1 MKRVLSF
8 FLAAAMLLTL
18 FTVPALADAGSV
30 IESIG
35 AANGHG
41 AYWLYDFTKEGKA
54 QQLIGSP
61 SIYECMPE
69 SELSAQTDGL
79 KITSDS
85 VANNGVAFYDMP
97 AGELYA
103 KITYKF
109 DSAALTEYAAD
120 DLTGAASFVVDGE
133 TVVDFAALSAAKGS
147 KEVKAAS
154 LDGAQISNGA
164 FATSVVKLS
173 VTSGGSVLL
182 SPTYLGDKTVKSEF
196 TVARI
201 ALFENLADAEA
212 YDTSASAVTVEGV
225 TAEFDPFT
233 HTAEVELAQDKTEAD
248 MMFVPTAYTF
258 DLTAFGEEVNALS
271 DSAEVTETNDALVSS
286 MKFEVIGTDGKATA
300 YTVNAVSKFSG
311 NAMPENILDFS
322 AEGSAKAAIE
332 NGTVAKT
339 DVDQS
344 VLDERNVGYG
354 GTGLELNTV
363 DASQKKYTQALFKF
377 EKADV
382 TKTYYAKIAYML
394 SNVSMPSGYNAD
406 YVGHLFSNWYE
417 NDNSNRV
424 YSDDVTWTGSS
435 LPDDYA
441 WKTTVLEVKPSSKS
455 LDKANKQLQICFN
468 GLTCKAVI
476 KYIALFESRTDAE
489 NFDPSVMSAKIDG
502 KRAMI
507 DPYKHTVTID
517 MANDIDVENI
527 PDFTADDVE
536 LALYNNTNYPQQGGS
551 LTAQN
556 NGKDVLALTTV
567 TAQST
572 DAAAGVEPGY
582 NYKEIKYTISG
593 TGMSD
598 VVWSVRIQSKDSNY
612 VPPVEPLALV
622 DYTKSGAVADLV
634 SPSASREVGTV
645 KVGATNAVYIKTNL
659 TSGVLDNWCTV
670 KYDQSKVDA
679 SKEVYV
685 KVAYRFGDDAYGID
699 SDQQKEFH
707 IEFGPGGFDKKEIFG
722 KDNISGLTG
731 DWRVKT
737 FKCSPRT
744 GDKELYIGTFGIFGK
759 LIIKYVAFF
768 ETEEDA
774 ANWRYGDVGAEIATD
789 GTAVSVNYINA
800 ETQSFNRVY
809 AVYKDGKLVKTT
821 VTSADDCH
829 TIDGLEPGT
838 YTVKAFAFNRT
849 DTLKPIMKSVEE
861 TITIQ

>member
-109 DSAALTEYAAD
+109 DSAALTEYAAN

-182 SPTYLGDKTVKSEF
+182 SPTYLGDNTVKSEF

-201 ALFENLADAEA
+201 ALFANLADAEA
-212 YDTSASAVTVEGV
+212 FDTSASAVTVEGV

-248 MMFVPTAYTF
+248 MMFAPTAYTF

-311 NAMPENILDFS
+311 NVMPENMLDFS
-322 AEGSAKAAIE
+322 VYGNATAAIE

-344 VLDERNVGYG
+344 VLDERNVDYG
-354 GTGLELNTV
+354 GTGLEMNTV
-363 DASQKKYTQALFKF
+363 DASQKKYTQAIFKF

-424 YSDDVTWTGSS
+424 YSDDVKWTSSS

-441 WKTTVLEVKPSSKS
+441 WKTTVLKVNPSTKS

-489 NFDPSVMSAKIDG
+489 NFDPSVMNVKIDG
-502 KRAMI
+502 KRAMV
-507 DPYKHTVTID
+507 DPYNHTATLTVAD
-517 MANDIDVENI
+517 DLSEDDV
-527 PDFTADDVE
+527 PSFTAGSVE
-536 LALYNNTNYPQQGGS
+536 MKLYNSDVDNAASLGRLKYPSNT
-551 LTAQN
+551 TAEAMSAESQ
-556 NGKDVLALTTV
+556 TF
-567 TAQST
+567 
-572 DAAAGVEPGY
+572 VEPQY
-582 NYKEIKYTISG
+582 RYSEIKYKIVDSYANEII
-593 TGMSD
+593 
-598 VVWSVRIQSKDSNY
+598 WNIRIVSNDTSY

-622 DYTKSGAVADLV
+622 DYTKSGAIADLV

-659 TSGVLDNWCTV
+659 KEGVLDNWCNV
-670 KYDQSKVDA
+670 VYDQSKVDA
-679 SKEVYV
+679 SKKVYV

-707 IEFGPGGFDKKEIFG
+707 IEFGPGGFNKQEIFG
-722 KDNISGLTG
+722 KDNIPGLRG

-737 FKCSPRT
+737 FECQPRT
-744 GDKELYIGTFGIFGK
+744 GDKALYIGTFGIFGK
-759 LIIKYVAFF
+759 LIIKYVAIF

-838 YTVKAFAFNRT
+838 YTVKAFAFKRT